1 MNNNFTKSAY
11 SFVNDDSLAKKI
23 IYNKKIS
30 DSLATL
36 HLFVENPKKYPKSSR
51 CSNENLTPTR
61 NPTIIKKKGFIVFY
75 SIYFLFSATN
85 TFLYVLNAKGL
96 PIFSITSGLLGF
108 KGKSKKSRFQILKL
122 FLREL
127 EKLKIRTLKTKPVAV
142 ILKNTGTHKKFIV
155 KNLKKKF
162 VVKFVKNYQSHSYNG
177 CRSKK
182 KVRK

>member
-61 NPTIIKKKGFIVFY
+61 NPTIIKKKALLFFIPF
-75 SIYFLFSATN
+75 IFCFLQ
-85 TFLYVLNAKGL
+85 
-96 PIFSITSGLLGF
+96 
-108 KGKSKKSRFQILKL
+108 QIL
-122 FLREL
+122 FC
-127 EKLKIRTLKTKPVAV
+127 T
-142 ILKNTGTHKKFIV
+142 F
-155 KNLKKKF
+155 
-162 VVKFVKNYQSHSYNG
+162 
-177 CRSKK
+177 
-182 KVRK
+182 